1 MKNLPDGSPNTANRV
16 GSLPQ
21 VRLIELLP
29 GGVLSSVQAGDHGEV
44 GCKLQDIA
52 CKALLCDSGTSFRA
66 QLAKPDLVKLE
77 MMLKKP
83 KKFKPEG
90 VSSLVAP

>member
-1 MKNLPDGSPNTANRV
+1 MKNLADGSPNTANRV
-16 GSLPQ
+16 SSLPQ

-29 GGVLSSVQAGDHGEV
+29 GGVLSSVQASDHGEV

-52 CKALLCDSGTSFRA
+52 CKALLCDSGTSFRS

-77 MMLKKP
+77 MMLKLIAK
-83 KKFKPEG
+83 E
-90 VSSLVAP
+90 VQT